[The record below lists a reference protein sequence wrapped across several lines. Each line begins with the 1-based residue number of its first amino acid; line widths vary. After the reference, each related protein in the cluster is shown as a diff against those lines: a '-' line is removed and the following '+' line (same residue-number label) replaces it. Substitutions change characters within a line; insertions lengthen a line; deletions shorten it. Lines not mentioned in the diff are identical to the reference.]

1 MFWMFLNSPHLRGSW
16 WKTKDIWSLTVS
28 LYLSFPFCSSRSSR
42 KPGVSVPLFPDWL
55 GLRLCHFLLLPHLMV
70 YLPFMIKRNQEEKL
84 ASPLRN
90 KTRRQLKVF
99 AIFVPA
105 YEAGAPRIGNILG
118 HIINFHLSG
127 TNDQKSF
134 FFFLRV
140 LFDGRRGK
148 ETLKSKVSLTK
159 KNASVRGYGD
169 KLGPLPVEDTER
181 AWRTGKSPV
190 FSFRFRHSVGPAL
203 LIYLFVTMP
212 HSAVWS

>member
-134 FFFLRV
+134 FFFWESFLMEGGEKKHWSQKYLWPRRMQVWGVTEINLAHFLLKIQNGRDVLVKV
-140 LFDGRRGK
+140 LF
-148 ETLKSKVSLTK
+148 S
-159 KNASVRGYGD
+159 
-169 KLGPLPVEDTER
+169 PLDSDTV
-181 AWRTGKSPV
+181 WDQPY
-190 FSFRFRHSVGPAL
+190 SFICL
-203 LIYLFVTMP
+203 
-212 HSAVWS
+212 